1 MIIPAPLVGEGGEGV
16 DSQEG
21 EDEETEPPN
30 VQVGIQYF
38 IPNVSN

>member
-16 DSQEG
+16 DSQG
-21 EDEETEPPN
+21 EDEETVPPN